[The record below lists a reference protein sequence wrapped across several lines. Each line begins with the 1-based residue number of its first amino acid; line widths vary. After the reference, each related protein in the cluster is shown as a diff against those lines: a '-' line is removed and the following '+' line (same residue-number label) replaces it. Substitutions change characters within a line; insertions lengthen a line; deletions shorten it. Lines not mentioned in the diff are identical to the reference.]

1 MSSIDFAPPRP
12 IVRRQG
18 WLTKLWKTRPPL
30 VIGLCLFWLALVV
43 AAALFAE
50 VLAPFGFADQSL
62 LKRLKPPAFV
72 GGPAENLLGTDDLGR
87 DVLSRVI
94 YAMRTSIL
102 IAIMAT
108 VIGATV
114 GTALGIIAAH
124 FRGWVDD
131 VIMMLVDFQASVPF
145 LIVALAVLAFF
156 GNNFLLLIIMIGLFG
171 WDGYA
176 RIARGLVLST
186 NGQGYAFAIR
196 TLGVHPAKVYVR
208 HVLPNMLGVIMV
220 QITLNFPEIIL
231 LETSLSFL
239 GLGVQPPG
247 TSLGLLLGEGR
258 NYLTIAW
265 WMGIPAGMVI
275 FLTTLAISLVGD
287 WLRDMF
293 DPNLGAREE

>member
-1 MSSIDFAPPRP
+1 MSTMDIASAGLRRRP
-12 IVRRQG
+12 NL
-18 WLTKLWKTRPPL
+18 LTRIWKTRPPL
-30 VIGLCLFWLALVV
+30 VIGLCIGWLVLITL
-43 AAALFAE
+43 AAI
-50 VLAPFGFADQSL
+50 FADFIAPYGYAEQSL
-62 LKRLKPPAFV
+62 LKRLKPPSFM
-72 GGPAENLLGTDDLGR
+72 GGLPEFFLGTDNLGR

-102 IAIMAT
+102 IALMGT

-114 GTALGIIAAH
+114 GTLMGIVAAH

-131 VIMMLVDFQASVPF
+131 VIMMLVDFQASIPF

-156 GNNFLLLIIMIGLFG
+156 GNNFVLLVVLIGLFG

-196 TLGVHPAKVYVR
+196 TLGVHPAKVYWR
-208 HVLPNMLGVIMV
+208 HVLPNMMGIIMV
-220 QITLNFPEIIL
+220 QVTLNFPEIIL

-258 NYLTIAW
+258 NYLATAW
-265 WMGIPAGMVI
+265 WIGVPAGVVI
-275 FLTTLAISLVGD
+275 FLTTLAISLLGD
-287 WLRDMF
+287 WLRDKL
-293 DPNLGAREE
+293 DPNLQGKV

>member
-1 MSSIDFAPPRP
+1 MSSIDFSPAQPLK
-12 IVRRQG
+12 RRQG
-18 WLTKLWKTRPPL
+18 WLTGLWKKRPSL
-30 VIGLCLFWLALVV
+30 VIGLCLFWLALVI

-50 VLAPFGFADQSL
+50 VLAPFGFAEQSL
-62 LKRLKPPAFV
+62 LKRLKPPAFL
-72 GGPAENLLGTDDLGR
+72 GGPAENLLGTDNLGR

-108 VIGATV
+108 IIGATI
-114 GTALGIIAAH
+114 GTAMGIIAAH

-131 VIMMLVDFQASVPF
+131 IIMMLVDFQASVPF

-156 GNNFLLLIIMIGLFG
+156 GNNFMLLIVLIGLFG

-258 NYLTIAW
+258 NYLTTAW

-287 WLRDMF
+287 WLRDML
-293 DPNLGAREE
+293 DPNLGAKGE

>member
-1 MSSIDFAPPRP
+1 MSTMDIEAMGLRRRP
-12 IVRRQG
+12 N
-18 WLTKLWKTRPPL
+18 WLTRIWKSRPPL
-30 VIGLCLFWLALVV
+30 VIGLCIGWLVLIVV
-43 AAALFAE
+43 AAIFAE
-50 VLAPFGFADQSL
+50 FIAPYGYAEQSL
-62 LKRLKPPAFV
+62 LKRLKPPSFMD
-72 GGPAENLLGTDDLGR
+72 GLPEYFLGTDNLGR

-102 IAIMAT
+102 IALMGT

-114 GTALGIIAAH
+114 GTLMGIIAAH

-131 VIMMLVDFQASVPF
+131 VIMMLVDFQASIPF

-156 GNNFLLLIIMIGLFG
+156 GNNFVLLVVLIGLFG

-196 TLGVHPAKVYVR
+196 TLGVHPAKVYWR
-208 HVLPNMLGVIMV
+208 HVLPNMMGIIMV
-220 QITLNFPEIIL
+220 QVTLNFPEIIL

-258 NYLTIAW
+258 NYLATAW
-265 WMGIPAGMVI
+265 WIGIPAGVVI
-275 FLTTLAISLVGD
+275 FLTTLAISLLGD
-287 WLRDMF
+287 WLRDKL
-293 DPNLGAREE
+293 DPNLQGKV

>member
-1 MSSIDFAPPRP
+1 MSLIGFSSPRMP
-12 IVRRQG
+12 VRRHS
-18 WLTKLWKTRPPL
+18 WLTRIWKSRPPV
-30 VIGLCLFWLALVV
+30 VIGLCIGWLALVV
-43 AAALFAE
+43 IAAILAD
-50 VLAPFGFADQSL
+50 VLAPYGYAEQSL
-62 LKRLKPPAFV
+62 LQRLNPPAFL
-72 GGPAENLLGTDDLGR
+72 GGSLEYWFGTDNLGR

-102 IAIMAT
+102 IALMGTI
-108 VIGATV
+108 IGATV
-114 GTALGIIAAH
+114 GTLMGIVAAH

-131 VIMMLVDFQASVPF
+131 VIMMLVDFQASIPF

-156 GNNFLLLIIMIGLFG
+156 GNNFVLLVVLIGLFG

-196 TLGVHPAKVYVR
+196 TLGVHPAKVYWR
-208 HVLPNMLGVIMV
+208 HVVPNMMGIIMV
-220 QITLNFPEIIL
+220 QVTLNFPEIIL

-258 NYLTIAW
+258 NYLATAW
-265 WMGIPAGMVI
+265 WIGVPSGVVI
-275 FLTTLAISLVGD
+275 FLTTLAISLLGD
-287 WLRDMF
+287 WMRDKL
-293 DPNLGAREE
+293 DPNLQGKA